1 MKLQDGVMTQTSN
14 RFFDE
19 LARLITD
26 AAGTAQGMRKEVET
40 VLRSQGERL
49 LNDMDIVQREEFEA
63 VKRMAEKAR
72 EENDRLAERIRRLE
86 ANSDIVDGSQ
96 TSSGNQ
102 DD

>member
-1 MKLQDGVMTQTSN
+1 MTQTSN

-49 LNDMDIVQREEFEA
+49 LNEMDIVQREEFEA
-63 VKRMAEKAR
+63 VRRMAEKAR

-86 ANSDIVDGSQ
+86 ANSGLGDGRQ
-96 TSSGNQ
+96 KSSENEA
-102 DD
+102 D

>member
-14 RFFDE
+14 RFFDD

-49 LNDMDIVQREEFEA
+49 LNEMDIVQREEFEA

-86 ANSDIVDGSQ
+86 ANSGIVDGSQ

-102 DD
+102 DN